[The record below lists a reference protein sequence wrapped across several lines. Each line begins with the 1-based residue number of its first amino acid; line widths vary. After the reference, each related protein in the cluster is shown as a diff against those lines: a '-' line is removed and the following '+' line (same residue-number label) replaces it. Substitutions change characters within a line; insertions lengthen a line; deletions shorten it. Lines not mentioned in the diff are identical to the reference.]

1 MPSLNNTKCIINPL
15 ILSIY
20 TYLLFDQFFF
30 CAGVQL
36 MRRFLRD
43 NDLRTMAFPD
53 EHQQFQ
59 SLLSAAATQRGTLGE
74 MLSEDEC
81 ELLLCHL

>member
-1 MPSLNNTKCIINPL
+1 
-15 ILSIY
+15 
-20 TYLLFDQFFF
+20 
-30 CAGVQL
+30 

-81 ELLLCHL
+81 DKIAPLPPVKRIALDEDDTSNLKICIKLCFQNIR